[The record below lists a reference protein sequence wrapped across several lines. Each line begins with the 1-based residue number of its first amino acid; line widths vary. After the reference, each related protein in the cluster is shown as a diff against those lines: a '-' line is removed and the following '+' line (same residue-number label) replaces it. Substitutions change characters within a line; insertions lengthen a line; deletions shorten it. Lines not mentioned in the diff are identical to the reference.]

1 MKYQL
6 VLQTRGESLA
16 AFDTMMKVEQDLVL
30 ELGDIALVDGHDMG
44 CNEINIFIIT
54 SNPLLV
60 FARSKPVLERH
71 GLLAGINSAFRLLSG
86 ETYTRVWPQGST
98 NLFSIA

>member
-1 MKYQL
+1 ML
-6 VLQTRGESLA
+6 VLQTSGESPA
-16 AFDTMMKVEQDLVL
+16 AFDAMMNVEQDLAP

-60 FARSKPVLERH
+60 FARAKPVLERH
-71 GLLAGINSAFRLLSG
+71 GLLADINSAFRLLSG
-86 ETYTRVWPQGST
+86 DTYTRVWPEGST
-98 NLFSIA
+98 NLFSIS